1 MRILLKIVVIG
12 LLLAL
17 AVAVGTEVAAL
28 HRNALASP
36 LPNPTAAPVVVR
48 KAAHADI
55 LPKTVCP
62 ALSATIGEIPGP
74 SN

>member
-17 AVAVGTEVAAL
+17 IIAVGTEVAAL
-28 HRNALASP
+28 HRDTLASP
-36 LPNPTAAPVVVR
+36 RPDPAAAPVVVR
-48 KAAHADI
+48 KAAHSDVP
-55 LPKTVCP
+55 PKTVCP
-62 ALSATIGEIPGP
+62 ALSAAGGEIPVP